1 MLAVIYAVLAA
12 ASNAVGAVCQ
22 RRAALQAPP
31 ETTLRLSLIL
41 DLLKRPI
48 WLAGFAALIMGFI
61 LQASALSVGDLTLV
75 QPIVTAELPLTLVI
89 AAAVFR
95 APLDRD
101 AWIGVIAV
109 SIGLAVVLF
118 SMNPS
123 GGDGLPDN
131 WAWLWV
137 SVASVGAGVVLISTG
152 LKTAGGP
159 RASLFGA
166 AAGLGFGFT
175 AALMKGS
182 LERIDEEGVGR
193 VFGHW
198 QLYGMMLMGVAS
210 FFMIQ
215 NALQAGSL
223 VAAQPPI
230 SVCDPLVSI
239 AYGVLLFGED
249 LRTGVW
255 LAPALLGALIIAFGT
270 VALSRSPLARAEND
284 QLGQLDRHNPAIT
297 GEIGTQP

>member
-1 MLAVIYAVLAA
+1 MLAVVYAVLAA

-22 RRAALQAPP
+22 RRAALLAPP
-31 ETTLRLSLIL
+31 ESTLRVSLIL
-41 DLLKRPI
+41 DLMRRPI
-48 WLAGFAALIMGFI
+48 WLAGFAALIAGFI

-95 APLDRD
+95 ASLDRD
-101 AWIGVIAV
+101 AWLGVIAV
-109 SIGLAVVLF
+109 SLGLAIVLF
-118 SMNPS
+118 SINPS
-123 GGDGLPDN
+123 GGDGIPDN
-131 WAWLWV
+131 AAWLWV
-137 SVASVGAGVVLISTG
+137 SVASIGLGVLFVSSG
-152 LKTAGGP
+152 LKTSGGP

-182 LERIDEEGVGR
+182 LERIDEEGVDR
-193 VFGHW
+193 VFTHW
-198 QLYGMMLMGVAS
+198 QLYGMLTMGVLS

-230 SVCDPLVSI
+230 SVCDPLASI
-239 AYGVLLFGED
+239 AYGVLLFDEN
-249 LRTGVW
+249 LRGGVW
-255 LAPALLGALIIAFGT
+255 LAPALVGALLIALGT
-270 VALSRSPLARAEND
+270 VALSRSPLAHANSTR
-284 QLGQLDRHNPAIT
+284 
-297 GEIGTQP
+297 